1 MRDAVLPKLVH
12 RGLIAVAFAA
22 IGCVVPQPAASLDAK
37 KDTAYVA
44 VLSGEMPPPIDQVA
58 RHAWVIAHV
67 PGVPDRRFEYGG
79 AGGSGPYDDFTGGD
93 VMVHGVVVPKNIHE
107 TIACLERAS
116 ETARKRHPDYFPIP
130 GPNSNTYV
138 DILIRECALG
148 VELPATAIGRDYR
161 GIASASVTETRTG
174 VQFESVLF
182 GLRLGLV
189 EGVEVHFL
197 SFVFGLHIWPPGITL
212 PVNPGRIGFATD
224 AHVHREHDVDR
235 EERTSHYGEPEKK
248 YGNASAWLSL
258 NAARP
263 IDPVKAGNLEG
274 LGTLGF
280 AGRGLYGKRAAYGFG
295 LDFALGAGV
304 PASFVYS
311 AHLFPA
317 GFGVMFGPTGYV
329 GVFAGIGTSG
339 ATTLVP
345 PALEIPI
352 EMRIEFDASRWAR
365 VGFRALA
372 QWNALTPER
381 QTSRL
386 SNPAFDELTFGAF
399 ARFGKT
405 RQYREYG
412 YVGSG
417 YFIGVERRELMGT
430 AWLGASFGVE
440 TDVGF

>member
-1 MRDAVLPKLVH
+1 MTKLA
-12 RGLIAVAFAA
+12 LASALLATA
-22 IGCVVPQPAASLDAK
+22 CVVPQPKGSLEAK
-37 KDTAYVA
+37 KNEAYIA

-58 RHAWVIAHV
+58 RHAWVVAHV
-67 PGVPDRRFEYGG
+67 PGEHDRRFEYGG
-79 AGGSGPYDDFTGGD
+79 SSGSGPYDDFTGGD
-93 VMVHGVVVPKNIHE
+93 VMVHGVVHPKNIRE
-107 TIACLERAS
+107 TFACLERAS

-130 GPNSNTYV
+130 GPNSNTFV
-138 DILIRECALG
+138 DVLIRECALG

-161 GIASASVTETRTG
+161 GIAGVSGTETRTG

-189 EGVEVHFL
+189 EGVEFHFL

-224 AHVHREHDVDR
+224 EHVHRDHEVDR
-235 EERTSHYGEPEKK
+235 EERYDDGRELERK
-248 YGNASAWLSL
+248 YGLANAWL
-258 NAARP
+258 AAKVMRP
-263 IDPVKAGNLEG
+263 IDPARAGNLAG
-274 LGTLGF
+274 FGTLGF
-280 AGRGLYGKRAAYGFG
+280 DGRGIYGKRAGYGFG
-295 LDFALGAGV
+295 LDFAFGGGV
-304 PASFVYS
+304 STNDAASFVYS

-317 GFGVMFGPTGYV
+317 GFAVMFGPTGYF

-352 EMRIEFDASRWAR
+352 EARLEVDASKWAR

-372 QWNALTPER
+372 QWNALAPER
-381 QTSRL
+381 QHSRIA
-386 SNPAFDELTFGAF
+386 NPAFDEIGFGAF

-405 RQYREYG
+405 RKNRDYG
-412 YVGSG
+412 YLGSG
-417 YFIGVERRELMGT
+417 YFIGVERREIMGT

-440 TDVGF
+440 TDGAF